1 MLFFSCCVSVK
12 EVPRM
17 EKNKHLSAEDRKFIE
32 DSLNRKMSYVS
43 IAKALSKDP
52 TTISKEVKA
61 HTISWRKSALNGR
74 NYNNCKH
81 QFECKKAGLCTPCG
95 APKRHTFCRN
105 CIGCNQHCPD
115 FEPMICARR
124 KKTAHVCNGCGFMTE
139 CNFEKKLYRAS
150 VAQQEYKTL
159 LSEARSGIGFTE
171 EELKEL
177 DAKVSPLIRQ
187 GQSPHHISVHNRD
200 TLMVSEATIYRLVD
214 SGLIA
219 ARNLDL
225 PRKVRFKARKRKK
238 SAFKVDRSCRVG
250 RDYGCFQRFMDEN
263 PDTPVTQLDSVLGK
277 KGGKVLLT
285 VHFVNCEM
293 MLAFLRDSNDAKS
306 VEDVFDFLYQS
317 LGHNRFSNI
326 FRLFLAD
333 NGSEF
338 SNPAHIEF
346 TSDGKQRTHIFYCD
360 PQAPYQKG
368 SAERNHEFIRCF
380 IPKGTDM
387 GQYTQDDITLMMNH
401 INSYSRVS
409 LGNKCPYD
417 VFRFLYG
424 DDLLKLL
431 GCVTIPAQ
439 QVTLNKSV
447 FRKEVSE

>member
-1 MLFFSCCVSVK
+1 
-12 EVPRM
+12 M
-17 EKNKHLSAEDRKFIE
+17 EKNKHLTAEDRKFIE
-32 DSLNRKMSYVS
+32 DSLNHKMSYIS
-43 IAKALSKDP
+43 IANALGKDP

-293 MLAFLRDSNDAKS
+293 MLAFLRNSNDAKS

-317 LGHNRFSNI
+317 LGHNRFCNI
-326 FRLFLAD
+326 FRLCLAD

-346 TSDGKQRTHIFYCD
+346 TSDRKQRTHIFYCD

>member
-1 MLFFSCCVSVK
+1 
-12 EVPRM
+12 M

-52 TTISKEVKA
+52 TTISKEVKS
-61 HTISWRKSALNGR
+61 HTVTWRKGALNGR
-74 NYNNCKH
+74 NYNNCH
-81 QFECKKAGLCTPCG
+81 ILILDTYAIAAG
-95 APKRHTFCRN
+95 
-105 CIGCNQHCPD
+105 CILDLLFGDPAGRFHP
-115 FEPMICARR
+115 
-124 KKTAHVCNGCGFMTE
+124 VCYIGKLISALD
-139 CNFEKKLYRAS
+139 KKLYRAS

-326 FRLFLAD
+326 FRLCLAD

>member
-1 MLFFSCCVSVK
+1 
-12 EVPRM
+12 M
-17 EKNKHLSAEDRKFIE
+17 EKNKHLTDTDRHFIE
-32 DSLNRKMSYVS
+32 DSLNHKMSYVS
-43 IAKALSKDP
+43 IASALGKDP

-61 HTISWRKSALNGR
+61 HTIIWRKGALQGR

-81 QFECKKAGLCTPCG
+81 QFSCRKTSVCTPCG
-95 APKRHTFCRN
+95 SPKRYTFCRN
-105 CIGCNQHCPD
+105 CISCNQNCPD
-115 FEPMICARR
+115 FEPMVCSRR
-124 KKTAHVCNGCGFMTE
+124 KKTTHVCNGCGFMTD
-139 CNFEKKLYRAS
+139 CNFEKKLYRAA

-159 LSEARSGIGFTE
+159 LSESRSGIGFTE

-177 DAKVSPLIRQ
+177 DEKVSPLIQQ
-187 GQSPHHISVHNRD
+187 GQSPHHISVNNRD

-225 PRKVRFKARKRKK
+225 PRKVRFKTRKRKK

-250 RDYGCFQRFMDEN
+250 RNYGCFQRFMDEN
-263 PDTPVTQLDSVLGK
+263 PDTPVTQLDSVIGR

-293 MLAFLRDSNDAKS
+293 MLAFLRDSNDARS
-306 VEDVFDFLYQS
+306 VEDIFDSLYES
-317 LGHNRFSNI
+317 LGHDRFSDI
-326 FRLFLAD
+326 FRLCLAD

-338 SNPAHIEF
+338 SNPARIEF
-346 TSDGKQRTHIFYCD
+346 APDGIRRTRVFFCD

-368 SAERNHEFIRCF
+368 SAERNHEFIRYF

-387 GQYTQDDITLMMNH
+387 GQYTQTDITLMMNH

-424 DDLLKLL
+424 DDMLKLL
-431 GCVTIPAQ
+431 GCTTIPAQ

>member
-1 MLFFSCCVSVK
+1 
-12 EVPRM
+12 M
-17 EKNKHLSAEDRKFIE
+17 EKNKHLTAEDRKVIE
-32 DSLNRKMSYVS
+32 DSLNHKMTYAS
-43 IAKALSKDP
+43 IANALGKDP

-61 HTISWRKSALNGR
+61 HTIVWRKGALHGR
-74 NYNNCKH
+74 DYNNCMH
-81 QFECKKAGLCTPCG
+81 QFSCKKTALCFPCG
-95 APKRHTFCRN
+95 SPKRHAFCRN
-105 CIGCNQHCPD
+105 CINCNQHCSD
-115 FEPMICARR
+115 YEPMICSRR
-124 KKTAHVCNGCGFMTE
+124 RKTAHVCNGCGFMPE
-139 CNFEKKLYRAS
+139 CNFEKTLYRAS
-150 VAQQEYKTL
+150 KAQEEYKTL
-159 LSEARSGIGFTE
+159 LSEARSGIGLSE
-171 EELKEL
+171 EELKNL
-177 DAKVSPLIRQ
+177 DEKVSPLIRQ

-200 TLMVSEATIYRLVD
+200 SLMVSESTIYRLVD

-225 PRKVRFKARKRKK
+225 PRKVRFKTRKRKK

-263 PDTPVTQLDSVLGK
+263 PDTPIVQLDSVIGK

-306 VEDVFDFLYQS
+306 VEAVFNSLYTS
-317 LGHNRFSNI
+317 LGHDRFAEI
-326 FRLFLAD
+326 FRLCLAD

-338 SNPAHIEF
+338 SNPASIEF
-346 TSDGKQRTHIFYCD
+346 SSDGVRRTRIFFCD

-380 IPKGTDM
+380 IPKSTDM
-387 GQYTQDDITLMMNH
+387 GQYTQADITLMMNH

-424 DDLLKLL
+424 SDLLEKL

-447 FRKEVSE
+447 FRKEAAE

>member
-1 MLFFSCCVSVK
+1 MN
-12 EVPRM
+12 
-17 EKNKHLSAEDRKFIE
+17 KNKHLTAEERKVIE
-32 DSLNRKMSYVS
+32 DSLNHKMTYAS
-43 IAKALSKDP
+43 IASALGKDP

-61 HTISWRKSALNGR
+61 HTIVWRKGALHGR
-74 NYNNCKH
+74 TYNNCAH
-81 QFECKKAGLCTPCG
+81 QFSCKKTALCVPCG
-95 APKRHTFCRN
+95 SPKRQSFCRN
-105 CIGCNQHCPD
+105 CISCNQYCPD
-115 FEPMICARR
+115 FEPMVCSRR
-124 KKTAHVCNGCGFMTE
+124 RKTAHVCNGCGFMPE

-150 VAQQEYKTL
+150 NAQEEYKAL
-159 LSEARSGIGFTE
+159 LSEARSGIGFSE

-177 DAKVSPLIRQ
+177 DRKVSPLIRQ

-200 TLMVSEATIYRLVD
+200 SLMVSEATIYRLVD

-263 PDTPVTQLDSVLGK
+263 PDTPVVQLDSVIGK

-293 MLAFLRDSNDAKS
+293 MLAFLRESNDAKS
-306 VEDVFDFLYQS
+306 VEDVFEFLYES
-317 LGHNRFSNI
+317 LGHDRFQEI
-326 FRLFLAD
+326 FRLCLAD

-346 TSDGKQRTHIFYCD
+346 SSGGIRRPRVFFCN

-368 SAERNHEFIRCF
+368 SAERNHEFIRYF

-387 GQYTQDDITLMMNH
+387 GQYTQADITLMMNH

-424 DDLLKLL
+424 NDLLELL

-447 FRKEVSE
+447 FRKEATE

>member
-1 MLFFSCCVSVK
+1 MG
-12 EVPRM
+12 
-17 EKNKHLSAEDRKFIE
+17 KNKHLTAEERKVIE
-32 DSLNRKMSYVS
+32 CSLNHKISYAS
-43 IAKALSKDP
+43 IANALGKDP
-52 TTISKEVKA
+52 TTISKEVKS
-61 HTISWRKSALNGR
+61 HTVIWRKGALHGR

-81 QFECKKAGLCTPCG
+81 QFSCRKTALCIPCG
-95 APKRHTFCRN
+95 APKKHAFCRN
-105 CIGCNQHCPD
+105 CISCNQHCPD
-115 FEPMICARR
+115 YEPVICSRR
-124 KKTAHVCNGCGFMTE
+124 KKTAHVCNGCGFLSD
-139 CNFEKKLYRAS
+139 CSFEKKLYRAS
-150 VAQQEYKTL
+150 VAQQEYRTL

-177 DAKVSPLIRQ
+177 DEKVSPLIRQ

-225 PRKVRFKARKRKK
+225 PRKVRFKTRKRKK
-238 SAFKVDRSCRVG
+238 SVFKVDRSCRVG
-250 RDYGCFQRFMDEN
+250 RDYGCFQRYMDEN
-263 PDTPVTQLDSVLGK
+263 PDTPVIQLDSVIGK
-277 KGGKVLLT
+277 RGGKVLLT

-306 VEDVFDFLYQS
+306 VENVFDSLYES
-317 LGHNRFSNI
+317 LGHDRFCDI
-326 FRLFLAD
+326 FRLCLAD

-346 TSDGKQRTHIFYCD
+346 TPDGIRRTRVFFCD
-360 PQAPYQKG
+360 PQAPFQKG

-380 IPKGTDM
+380 IPKGIDM

-424 DDLLKLL
+424 NDLLELL
-431 GCVTIPAQ
+431 GCATIPAQ

-447 FRKEVSE
+447 FRKVAAE